1 LSIIDVNSEADKDR
15 GGHMVRNIMVVLAGG
30 VGSRM
35 AMQVPKQMLKVAGK
49 TLLEHTMDVMQS
61 CKSVDEVIVV
71 MNERVK
77 KTAEGLLDRVHYS
90 KLTGIIS
97 GGETRNDST
106 MAAIAAINW
115 PDDSKV
121 LFHDAVRPFVDNR
134 IIDDC
139 YLALDEYDAVDTAIE
154 SADTLIT
161 VDEDG
166 CISSIPDR
174 SHMRRGQTPQGFR
187 LGTLKKAYAAAV
199 LDPNFHATDDCGV
212 VFKYV
217 PEVRIRV
224 VSGTAENM
232 KVTEPIDLH
241 IADKQFQLRSDV
253 ASSDL
258 SGELDLSDRVVVVFG
273 GSYGI
278 GHSVVEKAR
287 ELGASVYSFSRSTT
301 GTDVTKYKNVKQAL
315 AMVYE
320 HEKRVDAVVLTAGVL
335 RVGSLTNQRRRTI
348 RETVETNLTAA
359 AHVARAS
366 FKYLKR
372 SKGKLLLYTSSSY
385 TRGRQDYGVYSATK
399 AGVVNLTQALGEEW
413 MDYGVSINCV
423 NPQRTNTPKVLS
435 WMRIRSL
442 R

>member
-1 LSIIDVNSEADKDR
+1 
-15 GGHMVRNIMVVLAGG
+15 
-30 VGSRM
+30 
-35 AMQVPKQMLKVAGK
+35 
-49 TLLEHTMDVMQS
+49 
-61 CKSVDEVIVV
+61 
-71 MNERVK
+71 
-77 KTAEGLLDRVHYS
+77 
-90 KLTGIIS
+90 
-97 GGETRNDST
+97 
-106 MAAIAAINW
+106 
-115 PDDSKV
+115 
-121 LFHDAVRPFVDNR
+121 
-134 IIDDC
+134 
-139 YLALDEYDAVDTAIE
+139 
-154 SADTLIT
+154 
-161 VDEDG
+161 
-166 CISSIPDR
+166 
-174 SHMRRGQTPQGFR
+174 
-187 LGTLKKAYAAAV
+187 
-199 LDPNFHATDDCGV
+199 
-212 VFKYV
+212 
-217 PEVRIRV
+217 
-224 VSGTAENM
+224 
-232 KVTEPIDLH
+232 
-241 IADKQFQLRSDV
+241 
-253 ASSDL
+253 
-258 SGELDLSDRVVVVFG
+258 VVVFG

-423 NPQRTNTPKVLS
+423 NPQRTNTPMRTKAFGVEPEGSLLDADTVAQVSLQVLS
-435 WMRIRSL
+435 SDLTGQVVSVRL
-442 R
+442 DH